1 MHSDFALYLS
11 FSLTDILSHSSLT
24 LICFLIFLSVIGIT
38 VYWVMMYESHY
49 FAFFFLTA
57 AAHHSL
63 CQCCQI
69 CTLDARHQGQST
81 FEPYVSSFTQA
92 YKQLGIHLILEPL
105 GTKKNAPC
113 QANRC
118 NFKLLSSWCPA
129 PCLIVSQHHFKAE
142 NTAST
147 VHQGKG

>member
-69 CTLDARHQGQST
+69 WHLGC
-81 FEPYVSSFTQA
+81 QA
-92 YKQLGIHLILEPL
+92 PRTKYFWALCQLIHLGIQAIRYTSYLGAL
-105 GTKKNAPC
+105 GTKKNNPC

-129 PCLIVSQHHFKAE
+129 PCLIVS
-142 NTAST
+142 
-147 VHQGKG
+147 